1 MTNEETYFLSLRG
14 AKGQLGYE
22 CDTIKNQAYKQTY
35 EAVKSDPKQLEKL
48 DKGLISDIEL
58 ETIAKEQA
66 QKARKKAL
74 PTSPLG
80 VASMLQECVRF
91 IRIKPEVQGQKAPL
105 YYYDPDKGIWV
116 EDNEFLQDLISV
128 IYPEVTEKQA
138 FDILYKIARQSTLR
152 KIQSNYTVIG
162 DKLYNSET
170 EEFKELTPDI
180 IVTRKINT
188 GYNPE
193 AEEPTIKGW
202 KPSKWLAELFDND
215 QELYNLAIQIIK
227 ASITGRTLKNIFW
240 LYGEGGTGKGTFQQL
255 LINLVGMDN
264 VASLKMTEFDKSRFS
279 TSILL
284 GKTLVI
290 GDDVQKDAVI
300 KDTSNMFSLATG
312 DIMTIEDKGKRPYS
326 LRLNMTIVQSSNGLP
341 RMNGDREAID
351 RRFKIL
357 PFTRVFKGKPNK
369 AIKEYYINKKEVLEY
384 FTRLALE
391 TPTEDITPE
400 KSKEILRQYHEDN
413 NPVIAFVSSFFTEE
427 LTSEF
432 LPNSFVFHN
441 WKGFTEYY
449 GVKLHKSE
457 MSLHREIKNNLP
469 SWITTGQKTISA
481 GRQLPSGFYPNE
493 DRPPYAQ
500 IYFNGREKP
509 EQRRKS
515 RNERGYFNGKAKKR
529 K

>member
-1 MTNEETYFLSLRG
+1 M
-14 AKGQLGYE
+14 
-22 CDTIKNQAYKQTY
+22 
-35 EAVKSDPKQLEKL
+35 
-48 DKGLISDIEL
+48 
-58 ETIAKEQA
+58 
-66 QKARKKAL
+66 
-74 PTSPLG
+74 
-80 VASMLQECVRF
+80 
-91 IRIKPEVQGQKAPL
+91 
-105 YYYDPDKGIWV
+105 
-116 EDNEFLQDLISV
+116 
-128 IYPEVTEKQA
+128 
-138 FDILYKIARQSTLR
+138 
-152 KIQSNYTVIG
+152 
-162 DKLYNSET
+162 
-170 EEFKELTPDI
+170 
-180 IVTRKINT
+180 
-188 GYNPE
+188 
-193 AEEPTIKGW
+193 
-202 KPSKWLAELFDND
+202 FDND

-300 KDTSNMFSLATG
+300 RDTSNMFSLATG

-357 PFTRVFKGKPNK
+357 PFTKVFKGKPNK
-369 AIKEYYINKKEVLEY
+369 AIKDYYINKKEVLEY

-400 KSKEILRQYHEDN
+400 KSKEILREYHEDN
-413 NPVIAFVSSFFTEE
+413 NPVVAFVSSFFTED

-469 SWITTGQKTISA
+469 SWITTGQKTIPV
-481 GRQLPSGFYPNE
+481 GRQLPIGFYPN
-493 DRPPYAQ
+493 DDIAPYAQ
-500 IYFNGREKP
+500 VYFNGREKP
-509 EQRRKS
+509 EQRKKS

>member
-1 MTNEETYFLSLRG
+1 MINEETYFLSLRG
-14 AKGQLGYE
+14 AKGQIDYE
-22 CDTIKNQAYKQTY
+22 CEIIKNQVYQQTY
-35 EAVKSDPKQLEKL
+35 EAVRSDPELLKKV
-48 DKGLISDIEL
+48 DSDSMTEM
-58 ETIAKEQA
+58 EFEATAQKKA

-74 PTSPLG
+74 PTSTLG
-80 VASMLQECVRF
+80 VALMLRKFVRF

-105 YYYDPDKGIWV
+105 YYYDPDKGIWL

-128 IYPEVTEKQA
+128 IYPEVTEKKA

-170 EEFKELTPDI
+170 EEFEELTPSV
-180 IVTRKINT
+180 IVTRKIKT

-193 AEEPTIKGW
+193 AEEPNIKGW

-227 ASITGRTLKNIFW
+227 ASITGRSLKNIFW

-255 LINLVGMDN
+255 LINLVGMEN

-290 GDDVQKDAVI
+290 GDDVQKDAI
-300 KDTSNMFSLATG
+300 IRDTSNMFSLATG

-357 PFTRVFKGKPNK
+357 PFTKVFKGKPNK
-369 AIKEYYINKKEVLEY
+369 AIKDCYINKKEVLEY

-391 TPTEDITPE
+391 TPTEDITPK
-400 KSKEILRQYHEDN
+400 KSKEILREYHEEN
-413 NPVIAFVSSFFTEE
+413 NPVIAFVSSFFTED

-441 WKGFTEYY
+441 WKAFTEYY
-449 GVKLHKSE
+449 GIKLQKSE

-481 GRQLPSGFYPNE
+481 GRQLPTGFYPNE
-493 DRPPYAQ
+493 DKAPYVPV
-500 IYFNGREKP
+500 YLNGREAP
-509 EQRRKS
+509 EQRKKS
-515 RNERGYFNGKAKKR
+515 RNERGYFNGNAKK
-529 K
+529 KK